1 MSRTI
6 ESLKYAAELVRR
18 PAMYGNFLITNMGDS
33 PHEKAMGAA
42 FARELLNT
50 PDEVWVK
57 GMAAAF
63 RNKAFSQL
71 VRKVV
76 EKGQK
81 KFTGATITLKLEN
94 GKELPEDDPVMLAIR
109 RTASSMGSAPDD
121 PRWEALVLFGFARM
135 IGTTAR
141 IQYRL
146 NEWTEF
152 TFLALTSEKSF
163 LLGDGKAFA
172 KDILKYNTHSKNDLA
187 TIMAD
192 RLKHALVEAALQDG
206 HKTRFFQERVVVH

>member
-1 MSRTI
+1 VSRII

-18 PAMYGNFLITNMGDS
+18 PAMYGNFLMTNMGES
-33 PHEKAMGAA
+33 PHEKAMKAA
-42 FARELLNT
+42 FAMEHLNT
-50 PDEVWVK
+50 PDEIWIN

-63 RNKAFSQL
+63 KNKAFSQM
-71 VRKVV
+71 VKKIV
-76 EKGQK
+76 EKSQP
-81 KFTGATITLKLEN
+81 KFGGATITLKLEN
-94 GKELPEDDPVMLAIR
+94 GEELPEDAPVMLAIR
-109 RTASSMGSAPDD
+109 RTASSMGSTPDD

-146 NEWTEF
+146 NEWTDF
-152 TFLALTSEKSF
+152 TFLALTAEKSF
-163 LLGDGKAFA
+163 LLGDGKSFA
-172 KDILKYNTHSKNDLA
+172 KDMLKYNVHSKSDLA

-192 RLKHALVEAALQDG
+192 RLKHALIEAALQDG